1 MMLRAALARFTAALL
16 ALAMGLASVLP
27 AYAGPDDGNI
37 PLIRDAEI
45 EGLMRLY
52 TRPIFIAA
60 GINPGAARVYLIKDD
75 RINAFV
81 AGGQR
86 IFINTGTLMQAK
98 TPNEVIG
105 VLAHESGHIAG
116 GHLARLGIALD
127 RASTTAIIGMLLGGA
142 AMVGGAVAGNANAA
156 QAGGGI
162 MMGTSS
168 LAQRSMLSYQRAME
182 ASADQAALKFL
193 TATHQSA
200 KGMLRLFNKLY
211 NESIASVKS
220 VDPYLLSHPMPLDRI
235 RNLEEAAKKSPYWD
249 TPDSPALV
257 LRHQLMQAKLTGFL
271 EPASTVFQKYPL
283 SDNSVPARYA
293 RSIAMFRKGDTQ
305 NAVPIIDGLTREVP
319 QDPYFWELLGQALLE
334 GGQPAKAVP
343 PLEHAVKLLPNGLL
357 QILLAQALIGTETR
371 EANAEALKML
381 RLAERTEGDSPELY
395 KLKGMA
401 YGQTGDVARAELA
414 TAEYAWSTGDKKL
427 TIEKAKSAKDKLPQN
442 SPEWMRANDLL
453 TFASRD

>member
-1 MMLRAALARFTAALL
+1 MTPRTALTRLAAAISALVMAFAA
-16 ALAMGLASVLP
+16 VLP
-27 AYAGPDDGNI
+27 AYADQSDDGPPI
-37 PLIRDAEI
+37 IRDAEI
-45 EGLMRLY
+45 EGLLRLY

-86 IFINTGTLMQAK
+86 IFINTGTLMQAQ

-127 RASTTAIIGMLLGGA
+127 RASATAIVGMLLGGA
-142 AMVGGAVAGNANAA
+142 AMVGGAVAGNGNAA

-162 MMGTSS
+162 MMGSQS
-168 LAQRSMLSYQRAME
+168 LAQRTVLSYQRAME

-211 NESIASVKS
+211 SESIATVRS
-220 VDPYLLSHPMPLDRI
+220 VDPYLLSHPMPFDRI

-257 LRHQLMQAKLTGFL
+257 LRHKLMQAKLTGFL
-271 EPASTVFQKYPL
+271 EPAPAVFQKYPM

-305 NAVPIIDGLTREVP
+305 NAVPIIEGLTREVP

-357 QILLAQALIGTETR
+357 QILLAQALIGTESR
-371 EANAEALKML
+371 QANVEALRML
-381 RLAERTEGDSPELY
+381 RLAERTEGDSPELF

-414 TAEYAWSTGDKKL
+414 TAEYAWATGDKKL
-427 TIEKAKSAKDKLPQN
+427 ALEKAKSAKDKLPQN
-442 SPEWMRANDLL
+442 SPEWLRANDLL
-453 TFASRD
+453 TFSSRD